1 MVSPLSF
8 HSVCGFHGAPSVFMG
23 RRLGGGGGGSGDL
36 GCKETRKARL
46 GRGGR
51 SLEHLGKK
59 KTNKK
64 LAVEWFLLT
73 IVNS

>member
-1 MVSPLSF
+1 
-8 HSVCGFHGAPSVFMG
+8 MG